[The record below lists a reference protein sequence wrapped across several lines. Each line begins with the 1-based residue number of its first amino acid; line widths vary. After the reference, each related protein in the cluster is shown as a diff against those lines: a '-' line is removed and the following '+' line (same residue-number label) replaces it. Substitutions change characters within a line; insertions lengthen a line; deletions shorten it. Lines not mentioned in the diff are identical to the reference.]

1 MNEISIREAKESDL
15 PVIEKLSLELI
26 DSLYSKVEID
36 KEKILKNCKKFFSD
50 VNSYL
55 LVAEMNLSVV
65 GFIHFIT
72 RTTLLHYKLSG
83 LVDEL
88 VVARDYKKKGV
99 GKALI
104 HAAVE
109 QCRQLGCCELEVST
123 EFSNTAAR
131 EFYKGCGF
139 SERGV
144 ILEQELL

>member
-1 MNEISIREAKESDL
+1 MNE
-15 PVIEKLSLELI
+15 
-26 DSLYSKVEID
+26 
-36 KEKILKNCKKFFSD
+36 
-50 VNSYL
+50 
-55 LVAEMNLSVV
+55 SVV

-104 HAAVE
+104 HAAAE

>member
-15 PVIEKLSLELI
+15 PVMEKLSLELI

-36 KEKILKNCKKFFSD
+36 KEKILKNCKKLFSN

-55 LVAEMNLSVV
+55 LVAEMNESVV
-65 GFIHFIT
+65 GFIHFTT

-104 HAAVE
+104 HAAAE

>member
-1 MNEISIREAKESDL
+1 MNEISIREAEKSDL

-26 DSLYSKVEID
+26 DSLYSKVEIN
-36 KEKILKNCKKFFSD
+36 KEKILKNCKKLFSD

-55 LVAEMNLSVV
+55 LVAEMNESVV

-104 HAAVE
+104 HAAAE

>member
-1 MNEISIREAKESDL
+1 MSEISIREAKKSDL
-15 PVIEKLSLELI
+15 PVIETLSLELI
-26 DSLYSKVEID
+26 DSLYSKVEVD
-36 KEKILKNCKKFFSD
+36 KEKVVKNCKKILSD
-50 VNSYL
+50 VNSYM
-55 LVAEMNLSVV
+55 LVAEMNDSVT
-65 GFIHFIT
+65 GFIHFTT

-83 LVDEL
+83 LIDEL

-104 HAAVE
+104 HAAAE

-144 ILEQELL
+144 ILEQELM

>member
-1 MNEISIREAKESDL
+1 MTEISIREAKESDL
-15 PVIEKLSLELI
+15 PAIEKLSLELI

-36 KEKILKNCKKFFSD
+36 KEKILKNCKKLFSD

-55 LVAEMNLSVV
+55 LVAEMNESVV

-104 HAAVE
+104 HAAAE

-131 EFYKGCGF
+131 DFYKGCGF